1 MTLIDDFA
9 GRFSF
14 LSNFH
19 PSRITWEGR
28 EWDTVEHAYQAAKT
42 LDAVDIRRIWM
53 CITPGQAKYLGQ
65 RVKLRPDWDVVK
77 FEIMLSLLRLK
88 FAIPELRDQAFR
100 YQRSEAR

>member
-28 EWDTVEHAYQAAKT
+28 EWETVEHAYQAAKT
-42 LDAVDIRRIWM
+42 LDEADVYKIWA
-53 CITPGQAKYLGQ
+53 CPTPGQAKYLGQ